1 MKYARLILAN
11 LGRKKVRTI
20 LTVGSFFV
28 ALFLFGVLATLNFTF
43 GMGTEIAS
51 AERLA
56 VINRVSLIQPL
67 PVAYKEQIAALPGV
81 TLVTHANWF
90 GGVYQNTDN
99 FFPQFAVEPES
110 WLAMYKEF
118 RVPPGQWKAF
128 LEDRQGA
135 VVGEATARRFGWKIG
150 DRIPIMGTIF
160 PGQWEF
166 NLRAIYTGT
175 RPGDDETQFWF
186 QYKTLEERAPAYNK
200 GLIGW
205 YVVRVGDP
213 DQAVEV
219 ARAIDARFANSSWET
234 RAFTES
240 AFAANFAKQMGNIK
254 FLLLLIGSVVF
265 ATLLL
270 VTGSTMAIAVRER
283 TAEIGILKAI
293 GYSDGAVLG
302 LVIAES
308 LVYALVGGGLGLLAA
323 KAITLGGDPTGFL
336 GIIYLSGEN
345 MAWGCVLLL
354 VVGAAAAAIPAWNA
368 MRLRVVDALRRA

>member
-1 MKYARLILAN
+1 VKYARLILAN
-11 LGRKKVRTI
+11 LARKKVRTL

-28 ALFLFGVLATLNFTF
+28 ALFLFGILATLNFTF

-67 PVAYKEQIAALPGV
+67 PVAHKEQIAALPGV

-90 GGVYQNTDN
+90 GGVYQDPKN
-99 FFPQFAVEPES
+99 FIAQFAVEPES

-118 RVPPGQWKAF
+118 QVPPEQWKAF
-128 LEDRQGA
+128 LADRMGA
-135 VVGEATARRFGWKIG
+135 VVGEATAKRFGWKIG
-150 DRIPIMGTIF
+150 DRVPITGTIF
-160 PGQWEF
+160 PGRWEF
-166 NLRAIYTGT
+166 NVRAIYTGK
-175 RPGDDETQFWF
+175 RPSDDETQFWF
-186 QYKTLEERAPAYNK
+186 HYKALEERGPQYMR

-205 YVVRVGDP
+205 YVVRVSDP
-213 DQAVEV
+213 DKAVEV
-219 ARAIDARFANSSWET
+219 AKAIDSRFENSSWET
-234 RAFTES
+234 RTFTES

-283 TAEIGILKAI
+283 TAEVGILKAL
-293 GYSDGAVLG
+293 GYTDAAVLG

-308 LVYALVGGGLGLLAA
+308 LIYALVGGGLGLLAA
-323 KAITLGGDPTGFL
+323 KAITLNGDPTGIL
-336 GIIYLSGEN
+336 GIVYLSPQN
-345 MAWGCVLLL
+345 MTWGVLLIL
-354 VVGAAAAAIPAWNA
+354 FVGIAAGAIPAWNA
-368 MRLRVVDALRRA
+368 MRLRVVDALRRV

>member
-1 MKYARLILAN
+1 VKYLRLVLAN
-11 LGRKKVRTI
+11 LGRKKVRAL
-20 LTVGSFFV
+20 LTTGSFFV
-28 ALFLFGVLATLNFTF
+28 ALFLFGILATLRFTF

-56 VINRVSLIQPL
+56 VINRTSLIQPL
-67 PVAYKEQIAALPGV
+67 PVAYKDQIAALPGV

-90 GGVYQNTDN
+90 GGVYQDPKN
-99 FFPQFAVEPES
+99 FIPQFAVEPES

-118 RVPPGQWKAF
+118 QVPGDQWKAF
-128 LEDRQGA
+128 LQDRQGA
-135 VVGEATARRFGWKIG
+135 VVGEATAKRFGWKIG
-150 DRIPIMGTIF
+150 DRVPITGTIF
-160 PGQWEF
+160 PGRWEF
-166 NLRAIYTGT
+166 NVRAIYQGA

-186 QYKTLEERAPAYNK
+186 QYAALEERVPPYMK

-213 DQAVEV
+213 GRAVEV
-219 ARAIDARFANSSWET
+219 AKASDARFANSSWET
-234 RAFTES
+234 RTQTES
-240 AFAANFAKQMGNIK
+240 AFAASFANQMGNIQ

-283 TAEIGILKAI
+283 TAELGVLKAI

-302 LVIAES
+302 LVVAES
-308 LVYALVGGGLGLLAA
+308 MAHALVGGGLGLLLA
-323 KAITLGGDPTGFL
+323 KALTLGGDPTGIL
-336 GIIYLSGEN
+336 GVVYLSPAS
-345 MAWGCVLLL
+345 MAWGFVLT
-354 VVGAAAAAIPAWNA
+354 VAVGTLAAAIPAWGA